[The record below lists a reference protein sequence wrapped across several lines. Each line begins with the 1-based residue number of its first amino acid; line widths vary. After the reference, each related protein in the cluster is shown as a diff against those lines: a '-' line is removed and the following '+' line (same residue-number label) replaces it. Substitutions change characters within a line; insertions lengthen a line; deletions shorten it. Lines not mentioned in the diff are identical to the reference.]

1 MCLDIK
7 IILNSQLPLVGLKI
21 VKDIQFMYLLSKYSQ
36 NKSENNYK
44 CLEKRLRKIRND
56 FLERLKVIS
65 TQFNQDMFHLYVLD
79 SDFNIIVSDMP
90 HLTALN
96 RAVSVTYQMANN
108 NVNYNNA
115 GTLSSYTHQFMPPVI
130 VKDTENNK
138 DIIINDISV
147 GTYASNAAYEGS
159 YKSLYFGAGAVL

>member
-79 SDFNIIVSDMP
+79 SDFNILFNKSGF
-90 HLTALN
+90 
-96 RAVSVTYQMANN
+96 
-108 NVNYNNA
+108 VN
-115 GTLSSYTHQFMPPVI
+115 TFSSACSHSFKVYCRRRNFLFTR
-130 VKDTENNK
+130 
-138 DIIINDISV
+138 
-147 GTYASNAAYEGS
+147 
-159 YKSLYFGAGAVL
+159 